1 MKGGKIMKKFEAP
14 VVELEKMEIVDVIT
28 TSGCDADCT
37 TYNPDC
43 EWET

>member
-1 MKGGKIMKKFEAP
+1 MKKFEAP

-28 TSGCDADCT
+28 TSTCP